1 MKLKFINNKMYLKG
15 NQIGL
20 GGQCGGK
27 DYNGS
32 TTCASG
38 LTCYIQNSE
47 FSACSSSC
55 PQYWQCQGNG

>member
-1 MKLKFINNKMYLKG
+1 MYLKG

-20 GGQCGGK
+20 DGQCGGK

-47 FSACSSSC
+47 WSACLSSC
-55 PQYWQCQGNG
+55 PQYWQCQGDG